1 MLSLARYHYLEIT
14 KKMYPSRPVRLF
26 RATAHQVI
34 DSSAQRA
41 IVAPCP
47 QKRLSY
53 AAFALAA
60 SLAILST
67 PVFAQTNATI
77 AGVLADSSGAAVPSA
92 SLTLTNQDTTVV
104 VETQKSD
111 ASGNFSFQGVP
122 APGTY
127 SVSVQVP
134 GFQRFEQKDI
144 VLTAGERR
152 SVGTLTLALGSTTES
167 VSVEATVTPI
177 QTDSAERSSDLDTHE
192 IGDLLAR
199 GVNVIGLMRS
209 LPGISGATDPNAPT
223 SVYAGY
229 GSINGTRWSAS
240 IPTQDGIMAGDTSN
254 QGELQINQATDAL
267 SELHINT
274 SNYQAEYGQSG
285 GATINLMTK
294 AGTKDFHG
302 DLYVYLRNEDLNAN
316 DYFNNLNKVARPKYR
331 YAIGGGSIGGPLEF
345 PFWKT
350 FNKAFKN
357 RVFFFLN
364 DQYEYA
370 GVPGTLQE
378 VTMPTALERAG
389 NFSQSVTVG
398 GALIPVKP
406 SNTGA
411 PFAGNIIPASQI
423 SAYGQDLLSVF
434 PLPNFTNRAVT
445 GGNYNYVFQETPL
458 SRINQYTYRLDFNLT
473 NKFRMYGHMNQINQ
487 SSQGYAVGGPP
498 GPAWGLVQ
506 AFADYRM
513 ETPMINLIYSITPTL
528 LNETTLGVF
537 HWDEPAGPLNTAAGW
552 PKIQRSTYG
561 LQGLGQW
568 YPAANAYDMIPAMSF
583 SDVPS
588 AAAYTYDA
596 RAPKDGAS
604 TDFTI
609 IDNITKVVGKHTF
622 KAGLDFYISRMWKG
636 NPGTAFSGNF
646 TFGHDVNNPFDTG
659 YGYSNAV
666 LGVFDTYTES
676 QKRIAADFREQ
687 AYEEYVQD
695 AYRASNRLTFELGVR
710 FTTRLPWYQ
719 RQNYMAGFAPAAWNP
734 AQKSVLYTPAI
745 SSAGVRVAVNP
756 ITGAQLPAAYIGA
769 LVPGVGNSADGMLVA
784 GQPGVPNG
792 LTNEQR
798 LVAAPRFGFAWDVSG
813 NGKTAVRGGFGIS
826 YLPSSEPGLCCS
838 NSFQSMPPLSYTPTT
853 YYGTLATFVS
863 TAGTLFPSTVL
874 GIDDS
879 KMATSYSFSAGVQRE
894 VGFATVVDVAVVG
907 NLGRHLMMAQNL
919 NALPYGERFLASSQ
933 DPTTGKPL
941 SDNFLVPYTG
951 FGSITYKEPVGNSSY
966 YALQTQANRR
976 FSHGLE
982 FKTNWVWSKSM
993 DYGSADGATL
1003 PTYAN
1008 RDLLTYGESSFDR
1021 THIVNMSWVYE
1032 LPGSEHLTNPILST
1046 LLGHWNV
1053 SGTTT
1058 FASGAPTGVTFSTV
1072 SGVDLIGG
1080 GDGQRINVT
1089 GNPQLGYGQHSVTR
1103 WFNPSVFS
1111 QPALG
1116 YIGTAAKDV
1125 FRGPGQ
1131 NQWDLSVFK
1140 NFRVLEKGQIQFR
1153 GEFYNAFNHA
1163 QWSTVNAAAKFDN
1176 NLNQI
1181 NALFGQVTADRG
1193 PRVIQFALRLSF

>member
-1 MLSLARYHYLEIT
+1 M
-14 KKMYPSRPVRLF
+14 RPVQLF
-26 RATAHQVI
+26 RAAAPQVI
-34 DSSAQRA
+34 DFSAQCA
-41 IVAPCP
+41 SATPCP
-47 QKRLSY
+47 QKGFAY
-53 AAFALAA
+53 AALLLAA
-60 SLAILST
+60 FVTILST
-67 PVFAQTNATI
+67 PVFAQTEATI
-77 AGVLADSSGAAVPSA
+77 AGVLADSSGAGVPSA

-111 ASGNFSFQGVP
+111 TGGNFSFPGVP

-127 SVSVQVP
+127 SISVQVT
-134 GFQRFEQKDI
+134 GFKRFEQKDI
-144 VLTAGERR
+144 ALTAGERR
-152 SVGTLTLALGSTTES
+152 SVGTLRLVVGSATDS
-167 VSVEATVTPI
+167 VTVEAAVTPV
-177 QTDSAERSSDLDTHE
+177 QTQSAERSSDLDTHE
-192 IGDLLAR
+192 IGALLAR
-199 GVNVIGLMRS
+199 GLNFIGLVRS
-209 LPGISGATDPNAPT
+209 LPGISGGTDPAAPT
-223 SVYAGY
+223 TVDGGY
-229 GSINGTRWSAS
+229 SSINGARWSAS
-240 IPTQDGIMAGDTSN
+240 IPTQDGIMASDTSN
-254 QGELQINQATDAL
+254 QGELQIDQAMDTL
-267 SELHINT
+267 SEVHINT

-285 GATINLMTK
+285 GATINLTTK
-294 AGTKDFHG
+294 AGTKEFHG

-316 DYFNNLNKVARPKYR
+316 DYFNNLNNVVRPKYR
-331 YAIGGGSIGGPLEF
+331 YGIGGGSIGGPLWDLL
-345 PFWKT
+345 PFWKK
-350 FNKAFKN
+350 FNNAFRN

-406 SNTGA
+406 SSTAA
-411 PFAGNIIPASQI
+411 PFPGNIIPASQI
-423 SAYGQDLLSVF
+423 STYGQDLLSVF

-445 GGNYNYVFQETPL
+445 GGNYNYLFQETPL

-473 NKFRMYGHMNQINQ
+473 DKLRMYGHMNQINQ
-487 SSQGYAVGGPP
+487 NSQGYAVGGPP
-498 GPAWGLVQ
+498 GPAWGLVE
-506 AFADYRM
+506 AFANYRM

-537 HWDEPAGPLNTAAGW
+537 HWDEPAGPLNTPDGW
-552 PKIQRSTYG
+552 PKIERSTYG

-568 YPAANAYDMIPAMSF
+568 YPADNAYDMIPAMSF
-583 SDVPS
+583 SDVPD

-604 TDFTI
+604 TVFTI

-622 KAGLDFYISRMWKG
+622 KVGLDFYISRMWKG

-646 TFGHDVNNPFDTG
+646 TFGHDVNNPLDTG

-676 QKRIAADFREQ
+676 QKRIGADFREK

-695 AYRASNRLTFELGVR
+695 SWKVSRRFALELGVR
-710 FTTRLPWYQ
+710 FTTRLPWNQ
-719 RQNYMAGFAPAAWNP
+719 RQDLMAGFSPAAWNP
-734 AQKSVLYTPAI
+734 AQASVLYTPVI
-745 SSAGVRVAVNP
+745 NSAGVRVAVNP
-756 ITGAQLPAAYIGA
+756 LTGAQLPAVYIGA
-769 LVPGVGNSADGMLVA
+769 LVPGVGNPADGMLVD
-784 GQPGVPNG
+784 GQPGVPKG
-792 LTNEQR
+792 LTKTQE
-798 LVAAPRFGFAWDVSG
+798 LVAAPRIGFAWDAFG
-813 NGKTAVRGGFGIS
+813 DGKTAVRGGFGIS

-863 TAGTLFPSTVL
+863 TAGTLFPSAVL

-879 KMATSYSFSAGVQRE
+879 KMAASYSFSTGVQRD
-894 VGFATVVDVAVVG
+894 VGHAIVIDVAFVG
-907 NLGRHLMMAQNL
+907 NLGRNLMMAQNL

-933 DPTTGKPL
+933 DPTEPGKPL
-941 SDNFLVPYTG
+941 SDNFLVPYRG

-982 FKTNWVWSKSM
+982 FKANWVWSKSM
-993 DYGSADGATL
+993 DYGSTDGATL
-1003 PTYAN
+1003 PTYAS
-1008 RDLLTYGESSFDR
+1008 RVLLDYGESSFDR
-1021 THIVNMSWVYE
+1021 PFIANFAWLYE
-1032 LPGSEHLTNPILST
+1032 LPGSQHLTNPILST

-1080 GDGQRINVT
+1080 GDGQRIDVT
-1089 GNPQLGYGQHSVTR
+1089 GNPQLGYGNHSVHE
-1103 WFNPSVFS
+1103 WFNPGVFS
-1111 QPALG
+1111 EPPLG
-1116 YIGTAAKDV
+1116 YIGSAAKDV

-1131 NQWDLSVFK
+1131 NQWDLSAFK
-1140 NFRVLEKGQIQFR
+1140 NFRVREKAQIQIR

-1163 QWSTVNAAAKFDN
+1163 QWSTVNAAAKFDA

-1181 NALFGQVTADRG
+1181 NTLFGKVTADRG
-1193 PRVIQFALRLSF
+1193 PRVIQLALRVGF